1 MKFAKLRFFYL
12 HAQRRHGIEFSAMM
26 TGAKK
31 CFLSNPSTGRI
42 CGMRFDRKDHLVRH
56 QNGADCLSN
65 RGKPETPPHLQGC
78 TFVFDDKRI
87 CGKTF
92 KQSKDYTRHLLA
104 KSHGGPGAR
113 GHSGGVSQVYIWNC
127 ISQYLFSISQ
137 ATAKSGL
144 LNPITSDK
152 SSESGKSSEKGKL
165 VTNYSCPFAPSC
177 NFTLTKA
184 EMREM
189 TKASQH
195 LIKEHK
201 VTSEDT
207 KAAIAA
213 KNQKYKFGKLKQMPA

>member
-1 MKFAKLRFFYL
+1 MSAKTQSHVSGPYNNFQEPAEAGNVKEKQHDVIGLFRAAASALKMGSVGCPYPRELSQHLLSQRTKSGSGRVCQEMKFSKLRFFYL

-26 TGAKK
+26 TGVKK

-113 GHSGGVSQVYIWNC
+113 GHSGGVSQVYIW
-127 ISQYLFSISQ
+127 SIIFQ
-137 ATAKSGL
+137 LGK
-144 LNPITSDK
+144 K
-152 SSESGKSSEKGKL
+152 SS
-165 VTNYSCPFAPSC
+165 
-177 NFTLTKA
+177 
-184 EMREM
+184 
-189 TKASQH
+189 
-195 LIKEHK
+195 
-201 VTSEDT
+201 
-207 KAAIAA
+207 
-213 KNQKYKFGKLKQMPA
+213 